1 MSSSVKDLKKSFNK
15 LCGPAQFY
23 LGMSLISIVIYL
35 VNMMEHTNQMT
46 TVSGIVIQS
55 LVVLVWTCV
64 LNWVCTLKYGV
75 KISWLLVFLPLIL
88 VIILMVVFYHMI
100 DTMGL
105 KKEDI
110 QKMLNNK
117 DYNKDDDDDDDD
129 NLIEGS
135 CSSCGA

>member
-1 MSSSVKDLKKSFNK
+1 MSSPVKDLKKSFNK

-46 TVSGIVIQS
+46 TISGIAIQS
-55 LVVLVWTCV
+55 LVVLLWTEI

-75 KISWLLVFLPLIL
+75 KISWLLVFLPIIL
-88 VIILMVVFYHMI
+88 VIILLVVFYHMI

-105 KKEDI
+105 
-110 QKMLNNK
+110 QKADLQKIINK
-117 DYNKDDDDDDDD
+117 DDDD
-129 NLIEGS
+129 NLIEGN